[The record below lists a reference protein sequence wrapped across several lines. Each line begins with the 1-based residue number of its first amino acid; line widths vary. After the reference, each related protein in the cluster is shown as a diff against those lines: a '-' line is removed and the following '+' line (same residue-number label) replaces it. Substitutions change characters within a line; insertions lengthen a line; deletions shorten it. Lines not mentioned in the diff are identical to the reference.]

1 MATVKLSQTYLYAG
15 KHYGPGE
22 VEIADA
28 EAAKA
33 LTARE
38 AALRPP
44 GPRAASRRCPR
55 RGVAAARGPS
65 RVV

>member
-44 GPRAASRRCPR
+44 APAPPTGSVAPVPAPRRSRRK
-55 RGVAAARGPS
+55 GA
-65 RVV
+65 

>member
-1 MATVKLSQTYLYAG
+1 MPKLRLSQSYIYAG
-15 KHYGPGE
+15 KRYGPGE

-38 AALRPP
+38 AALRPAP
-44 GPRAASRRCPR
+44 PAPATGAAPKARRSRK
-55 RGVAAARGPS
+55 GA
-65 RVV
+65 

>member
-1 MATVKLSQTYLYAG
+1 MPKLRLSQSYIYAG

-28 EAAKA
+28 EAVKA

-38 AALRPP
+38 AALRPAP
-44 GPRAASRRCPR
+44 PAPVTGAAPKAPAPR
-55 RGVAAARGPS
+55 RS
-65 RVV
+65 RKGA